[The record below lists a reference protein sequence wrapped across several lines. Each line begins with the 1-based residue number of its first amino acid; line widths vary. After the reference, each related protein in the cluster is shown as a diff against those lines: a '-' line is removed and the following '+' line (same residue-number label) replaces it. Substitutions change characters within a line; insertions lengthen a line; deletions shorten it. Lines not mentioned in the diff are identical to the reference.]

1 MSKPVTR
8 ERIIQ
13 KFRPIESD
21 RIHLIGQAN
30 FTVSLFMEAKSRGN
44 ESGVDSYEMTAHE
57 ERCYNAALDYLAR
70 SFFAGASDARL
81 DLVVKDYEVER

>member
-1 MSKPVTR
+1 MSEPGTR

-21 RIHLIGQAN
+21 RISLIGQAN

-70 SFFAGASDARL
+70 SFYAGASDAET
-81 DLVVKDYEVER
+81 VVLLKDYEVER